1 MPSLVRIFT
10 AGSWHICCIPDM
22 HNISWFMHNQSLVII
37 NLSYVQLLFLC
48 LRIPDHVAVALYLLE
63 DFHSLELHFP
73 AKWQASSV
81 DPQFQSSSECDDYL
95 KNPGGVANRYHK
107 LFSAKIED
115 NSLLQIESAI
125 AVGAT
130 VREHK
135 GFHERNTAVAQS
147 PYLLAFTWGEGEE
160 PKKGGTYNTWMK
172 CRGTRLHIPLSSLV
186 LPDEKKSP
194 FKARKSPRKSP
205 RKYSRKSFSKTRERG
220 KITGYCAK
228 KSSKFPTKMSP
239 TTQSYNLCMVP
250 TDEQNLSTPL
260 KLEHRNRSSA

>member
-1 MPSLVRIFT
+1 MYS
-10 AGSWHICCIPDM
+10 S
-22 HNISWFMHNQSLVII
+22 
-37 NLSYVQLLFLC
+37 FLC
-48 LRIPDHVAVALYLLE
+48 LRIPDHIAVALYLLE
-63 DFHSLELHFP
+63 DFHSLKLHFP

-81 DPQFQSSSECDDYL
+81 DPQFQSTGSECDDYL

-107 LFSAKIED
+107 LFSAKVED

-186 LPDEKKSP
+186 LPDEKKSL
-194 FKARKSPRKSP
+194 FKTRKSPRKSP
-205 RKYSRKSFSKTRERG
+205 RKYSRKSFSKMRERG
-220 KITGYCAK
+220 KITAYCAK
-228 KSSKFPTKMSP
+228 KSSKSPTKMSP
-239 TTQSYNLCMVP
+239 TTQS
-250 TDEQNLSTPL
+250 
-260 KLEHRNRSSA
+260 